1 LGLRDDRGIGYF
13 AGMNPPRVGPE
24 DYLQMLVASPKVVSA
39 TEAARVQP
47 DRPQAPAHDAF
58 TRLLHRLEPDAETLW
73 NEVQPLIRREAGVLV
88 LDDSTLD
95 KPRARHIEL
104 VSHHWSGNHHRVVR
118 GINLVSLV
126 WTDGDTMQPCDYR
139 IYHKGDGLTKN
150 DHFAAML
157 EQAAARGF
165 QPRGVLFDGWYASV
179 DNLKR
184 VRRLG
189 WTFLTRL
196 KSNRKVRVNRG
207 PAAAIDQQTI
217 AASGTVVWLPE
228 YGEVR
233 VFRVVAPD
241 GDTQHWATNDLG
253 MEATTRLV
261 LAELS
266 WSIEEYHRGLKQFT
280 GVERC
285 QVRAERG
292 QRNHIGFA
300 LRAFVRLEYHRFKT
314 GVSWFEAKCR
324 IIREAIRAYLSQPI
338 YTLPLSATA

>member
-1 LGLRDDRGIGYF
+1 
-13 AGMNPPRVGPE
+13 MNPSRAQPE

-47 DRPQAPAHDAF
+47 DRPNAPAHDAF
-58 TRLLHRLEPDAETLW
+58 TRLLHRLEPDPQTLW
-73 NEVQPLIRREAGVLV
+73 NEVQPLVRLDAGVLV
-88 LDDSTLD
+88 VDDTTLD

-104 VSHHWSGNHHRVVR
+104 VGHHWSGNHHRVVR
-118 GINLVSLV
+118 GINLISLV

-139 IYHKGDGLTKN
+139 IYHKKGDGLTKN

-165 QPRGVLFDGWYASV
+165 RPQCVLFDGWYASV

-196 KSNRKVRVNRG
+196 KGNRKVRIDHG
-207 PAAAIDQQTI
+207 PTQAIADQPI
-217 AASGTVVWLPE
+217 AASGTTVWLPE

-253 MEATTRLV
+253 LEETTRLV
-261 LAELS
+261 WAELS
-266 WSIEEYHRGLKQFT
+266 WSIEVYHRGLKQFT
-280 GVERC
+280 GIDRC

-300 LRAFVRLEYHRFKT
+300 LRAFVRLEYQHFRH
-314 GVSWFEAKCR
+314 GISWFEAKCR
-324 IIREAIRAYLSQPI
+324 IIRDALRAYLSQPL
-338 YTLPLSATA
+338 YTLPHSATA